1 MAEGRIAL
9 EVVTPRGRALHATVD
24 EVNVPSVNG
33 EFGVLPD
40 HLPLLAAMRTGLLSY
55 RQGAEVSRVAVG
67 PGFAEV
73 GRDKVVI
80 LTDVCVTAD
89 QIDPIV
95 ARKELV
101 EVQAQLALRMARL
114 EAAAGQGTRPK
125 GVLEQR
131 DNEIRVAL
139 AAESIEDEEVRVLI
153 ASENWLA
160 AQLELYGDT
169 PPATMRPHEEWG
181 PPPGAVDEPAADDAS

>member
-1 MAEGRIAL
+1 MAEGKIAL
-9 EVVTPRGRALHATVD
+9 EVVTPRGRALRASAD
-24 EVNVPSVNG
+24 EVTVPSVNG

-55 RQGAEVSRVAVG
+55 RQGSELSRVAVG

-80 LTDVCVTAD
+80 LTDLCVTRD

-95 ARKELV
+95 VRKELAQ
-101 EVQAQLALRMARL
+101 VQAQLAERMARL
-114 EAAAGQGTRPK
+114 EATAGQGARAA
-125 GVLEQR
+125 GVLAQR
-131 DNEIRVAL
+131 DNEIRLSL
-139 AAESIEDEEVRVLI
+139 AAESIEDEDVRILI
-153 ASENWLA
+153 ASENWCA
-160 AQLELYGDT
+160 AQLELYGDI

-181 PPPGAVDEPAADDAS
+181 PPPDAVDAPAADGA